1 MKVQQLTMKNFR
13 GFDDITIDFEQN
25 EPTIFV
31 GVNGVGKSSILD
43 CLIYL
48 LFGIVINGDIVE
60 FTELSSLK
68 NRMGV
73 ARLAVKNKQEQNYI
87 NNIKNEIKNSED
99 FLKVE
104 IKVIFDSQLIQWGLI
119 ASNQKNSKVELEFSE
134 LENLNILKQKIEEKL
149 TSNKDSGIPL
159 TIYYPISRKLSNSL
173 VDKEIKYDHLF
184 NRFYAYQNALD
195 NEKSNFT
202 SLFNDYRSL
211 EELEYEKLIKD
222 RSYQNPYLKGIRDA
236 IYTFLDGFSGFQV
249 QRRNNEKIPRMI
261 IEKRG
266 KTLRLNQLSEG
277 EKCVLAMV
285 GDLARRLAIANPGRS
300 NPLEGEGIV
309 LIDEIE
315 LHLHPQW
322 QRSIINNLTK
332 TFPNCQFIITTH
344 SPQVISEVRQVHLLH
359 ETDEGKILCDPVRTY
374 GKDSNIILET
384 LMGTVKRSQD
394 IQDDL
399 NRLFELIGDENIV
412 EAKALKAEIEDK
424 VGTGIPELARA
435 DWAIADL
442 EIMQEE
448 DETDS

>member
-43 CLIYL
+43 CLVFL
-48 LFGIVINGDIVE
+48 LFII
-60 FTELSSLK
+60 T
-68 NRMGV
+68 
-73 ARLAVKNKQEQNYI
+73 VKNDITSGFFRIEDSYLSNL
-87 NNIKNEIKNSED
+87 KNEIKNNEN
-99 FLKVE
+99 FME
-104 IKVIFDSQLIQWGLI
+104 IKI
-119 ASNQKNSKVELEFSE
+119 K
-134 LENLNILKQKIEEKL
+134 NILKPKLIGWGFRVSKQKSSKNIIDFLQIQNIAMLKQEIKTGL
-149 TSNKDSGIPL
+149 KDNKNYNIPL
-159 TIYYPISRKLSNSL
+159 FVSYPIHRTFSNAL
-173 VDKEIKYDHLF
+173 LNKKVKYEYENLF
-184 NRFYAYQNALD
+184 NQVSAYNNIFSD
-195 NEKSNFT
+195 RKDDFT
-202 SLFNDYRSL
+202 SLFNDCRSL

-344 SPQVISEVRQVHLLH
+344 SPQVISEVRQVHLLY

-412 EAKALKAEIEDK
+412 EAKALKAKIEDK